1 MKAKEWVLGYVSLTL
16 SQIYF
21 QVVTIWIFE
30 NKLIGKRVDGREL
43 ESLILL
49 FSHELTIKIW

>member
-21 QVVTIWIFE
+21 EVVTIWIFE
-30 NKLIGKRVDGREL
+30 NELIGKRVDGREL

>member
-21 QVVTIWIFE
+21 EVVTIWIFE
-30 NKLIGKRVDGREL
+30 NKLIGKRVDA
-43 ESLILL
+43 ES
-49 FSHELTIKIW
+49 